1 LNHAD
6 WARLWL
12 RGPGTAIQRLYP
24 RPLHQRFDMPTAD
37 LAPLGSQ
44 SPDTSYLMRQNG
56 PQKEEAMNGIYKVVL
71 PILISIAT
79 LVSAASNASAQ
90 MLKQQIVGTWT
101 VVSQLDWNRS
111 EAINRHHR

>member
-1 LNHAD
+1 
-6 WARLWL
+6 
-12 RGPGTAIQRLYP
+12 
-24 RPLHQRFDMPTAD
+24 MPTAD

>member
-1 LNHAD
+1 
-6 WARLWL
+6 
-12 RGPGTAIQRLYP
+12 
-24 RPLHQRFDMPTAD
+24 
-37 LAPLGSQ
+37 
-44 SPDTSYLMRQNG
+44 
-56 PQKEEAMNGIYKVVL
+56 MNGIYKVVL